1 MDDVP
6 SRGRRTA
13 SGSTHRKASDQQGGI
28 RAMGHGITDSLLA
41 QLNDRISAVSRR
53 PVHSHWSAIKSF
65 LHSIYKGAMATFK
78 TRWSYQSQ

>member
-1 MDDVP
+1 
-6 SRGRRTA
+6 
-13 SGSTHRKASDQQGGI
+13 
-28 RAMGHGITDSLLA
+28 MGHGITDSLLA